1 MKKIIFLSILLL
13 SLASTKDSV
22 LAVPPTLTSLTPS
35 QGAVGKEV
43 ILNGFSYC
51 SGSEIVFYEDQA
63 GVTEKARAAANYVPV
78 VINGIQINCDNP
90 QAIPKQTASNFT
102 FSVPNLATGVY
113 WVKLSHNDLGASE
126 SKTFTIVPK
135 VTSISFGAV
144 PLDKI
149 THLTPLE
156 INGQGFPVDPTKSR
170 LLFYG
175 FPIDSYPLSAIST
188 KLTLNL
194 YSPFIFPIATYE
206 VPDVRTSI
214 NNNWYNSD
222 FAPNINRTFVLR
234 PHLNNLTPNRLS
246 AGSTFSITGIY
257 FHQNNQKV
265 WVRFYQGGVK
275 KLEIHPAQISAD
287 GGALEAQVLS
297 TLEAGNYDIKVA
309 VLDANNASNWIESDN
324 SFPFTV
330 TLAPGTL
337 TIASLQPSGSIF
349 NTSPTLSLQTNLAA
363 NCKYDTENEFYNNM
377 RNNFST
383 TGGTSHSQ
391 SLGALALGSY
401 TYYVGCSATP
411 ATGYTAVGYA
421 NTAFQ
426 IIAPPVVIIPET
438 TISNPRPAGTITTVL
453 PYTANLQVD
462 TNENATCKLDS
473 SDKSFD
479 EMQWTFNQ
487 TGGTTHSINSAPI
500 NSYRESTF
508 YVRCQDSAGNKN
520 LSSTLIRFTL
530 VTPSTTPPITPPST
544 VCRENEICNPLQA
557 TSLTDLI
564 NSIIKFILW
573 ISLALAPLM
582 VTFGAILLVTS
593 AGNPQQIEKAKHLI
607 WYTVIGLAIILLAK
621 GLVSVL
627 KQIIG

>member
-324 SFPFTV
+324 SFPLTV
-330 TLAPGTL
+330 ILAPGTL

-391 SLGALALGSY
+391 SLGALALDSY
-401 TYYVGCSATP
+401 TYYVGCK
-411 ATGYTAVGYA
+411 ATGYIAEAYA
-421 NTAFQ
+421 
-426 IIAPPVVIIPET
+426 IATFEIVAPAPVV
-438 TISNPRPAGTITTVL
+438 
-453 PYTANLQVD
+453 
-462 TNENATCKLDS
+462 
-473 SDKSFD
+473 
-479 EMQWTFNQ
+479 
-487 TGGTTHSINSAPI
+487 
-500 NSYRESTF
+500 
-508 YVRCQDSAGNKN
+508 
-520 LSSTLIRFTL
+520 
-530 VTPSTTPPITPPST
+530 TPPSLCGNGT
-544 VCRENEICNPLQA
+544 VDIGSEQCDGANLGGRTCVTQGYQAGTLSCNTNCTFNTSGCTGAPPGSGRAPVCRANEICNPLQA